1 VSAARPLP
9 RRVTRPMAALT
20 LALSAATLVACS
32 GGAEP
37 SSAPSAPGTAGASS
51 SAGSSAGPS
60 STGTAPQAP
69 SSTVLEAGETDF
81 AIELSQTDLEAGTYT
96 IEVANKGFSAHDLVV
111 EDAAGAEVAASE
123 VISPGGS
130 ATVEVELQPGQ
141 YVFYC
146 SIDNHRAMGMELAVT
161 VV

>member
-1 VSAARPLP
+1 MSAARPFP
-9 RRVTRPMAALT
+9 RRVARPMAALT

-32 GGAEP
+32 GGSES
-37 SSAPSAPGTAGASS
+37 SSAPSPSSTADAPS

-69 SSTVLEAGETDF
+69 SSSVLQAGETDF

-96 IEVANKGFSAHDLVV
+96 IEVANEGAASHDLVI

-123 VISPGGS
+123 VISPSGS
-130 ATVEVELQPGQ
+130 GTVEVELQPGQ

-146 SIDNHRAMGMELAVT
+146 SIGNHRAMGMELAVT